1 MYRYLKKLRKAM
13 NINNKKEVREI
24 KEDLEEISYKK
35 KIRRDLKK
43 EKKSNFKHLSP
54 LSNDSFSTL

>member
-1 MYRYLKKLRKAM
+1 MKKLRKAM

-35 KIRRDLKK
+35 KIRRNLKRGK
-43 EKKSNFKHLSP
+43 EM
-54 LSNDSFSTL
+54 